1 MDITVRQLPSRPA
14 NALSNGGLTATIIS
28 FVFSFLATI
37 FVVLRFW
44 VRRMRRLTVLVE
56 DWLILAALVRS
67 SRRTSLYFRPHR
79 WLTADRLSDPAMELC
94 SCGIPP

>member
-1 MDITVRQLPSRPA
+1 MDITVRQLPLRSA
-14 NALSNGGLTATIIS
+14 NALSSGGLTATIVS

-44 VRRMRRLTVLVE
+44 VRRMRRLTVLLE

-67 SRRTSLYFRPHR
+67 SRWASLYFRSHR
-79 WLTADRLSDPAMELC
+79 WLIADRLLDPTMELC